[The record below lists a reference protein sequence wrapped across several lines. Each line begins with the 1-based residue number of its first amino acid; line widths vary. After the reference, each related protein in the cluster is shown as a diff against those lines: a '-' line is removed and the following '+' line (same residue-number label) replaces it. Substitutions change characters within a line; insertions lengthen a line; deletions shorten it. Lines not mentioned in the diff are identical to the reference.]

1 MHPKYQNQRHEA
13 EQVNIFPRTKSNT
26 PIQSMPPENGPLPV
40 YSILINVIASA
51 TEAELGGLFEDCH
64 KLIFMRMFL
73 SEMGHPQTPTPMEMD
88 NTSANS
94 IINGTSKQKRS
105 RAIDMKFY

>member
-26 PIQSMPPENGPLPV
+26 PIQSMPPENGPPPV

-51 TEAELGGLFEDCH
+51 TEAELGGLFEDYQ
-64 KLIFMRMFL
+64 KVISMKPAIA
-73 SEMGHPQTPTPMEMD
+73 EMDYQQAPTPVETD
-88 NTSANS
+88 NIT
-94 IINGTSKQKRS
+94 
-105 RAIDMKFY
+105 